1 MPNGKIQRYFRHG
14 TLTAM
19 RVFEA
24 VARHGNFTRAGE
36 ELHMAQPT
44 VSVHIK
50 KLTETVGVPL
60 IEQVGRSVRLTAA
73 GAELHAA
80 CLHIFRTLG
89 ELDEAIGDLR
99 GLKAGKLRIA
109 TTTAGEYL
117 LPQLLAHFVRRH
129 PGIEVSLHVNSRQVI
144 LERLAENA
152 DDLYLLTTP
161 PEGVAVAVHP
171 ILPNPMVALAPADHP
186 LTREK
191 TVTFGRFAKEPML
204 MREPG
209 SGTRLAVD
217 QVFAEHGLRPAVSME
232 LGSNDTIREAIIA
245 GLGVSLLY
253 RCTLGFGIDTQRL
266 AVIDVQGL
274 PRDGHWHFVH
284 PVARQLPFVAQT
296 FIAFARTEAGR
307 IFDEHT
313 AQRALPE
320 KTRRA
325 SRNRTSGRF
334 VTGVTPRVKRNVT

>member
-14 TLTAM
+14 TLTSM

-24 VARHGNFTRAGE
+24 VGRHGNFTRAGE

-60 IEQVGRSVRLTAA
+60 VEQIGRSVRLTAA
-73 GAELHAA
+73 GNELRAA
-80 CLHIFRTLG
+80 CQRIFQTLD
-89 ELDEAIGDLR
+89 ELDEAIGDIR

-117 LPQLLAHFVRRH
+117 LPQLLAHFVKRH
-129 PGIEVSLHVNSRQVI
+129 PGIEVSVHVNSRRAI
-144 LERLAENA
+144 LARLAENT
-152 DDLYLLTTP
+152 DDLYLLTRP
-161 PEGVAVAVHP
+161 PDGEAVAAHP
-171 ILPNPMVALAPADHP
+171 ILPNPMVALAPAGHP
-186 LTREK
+186 LAREK
-191 TVTFGRFAKEPML
+191 ATAFERFAKEPML

-253 RCTLGFGIDTQRL
+253 RSTLGFGIDTQRL
-266 AVIDVQGL
+266 TVLDVQGL
-274 PRDGHWHFVH
+274 PRDGQWHFVH

-296 FIAFARTEAGR
+296 FIAFARKEAGR
-307 IFDEHT
+307 IFDEHA
-313 AQRALPE
+313 AQRALPGR
-320 KTRRA
+320 TRA
-325 SRNRTSGRF
+325 AARNTTLGRF
-334 VTGVTPRVKRNVT
+334 VNRVTAGVKRNVT